1 MDRCSLKRQ
10 LSATPK
16 SPGRAYEA
24 ASFPLSKQGR
34 FNHRDFLPA
43 QISRL
48 SSLTQQLLASALSQC
63 KLTIPQW
70 RILVCLAERGAS
82 TLNDIVVFTRLPQ
95 STLSRAVARLE
106 EHGTVVSCPN
116 VQDRR
121 KVDVRL
127 TDSGHEL
134 FLAARTIVIERCEA
148 AIPISG
154 DELIALKAT
163 LRSLIDVLSD
173 EAKA

>member
-1 MDRCSLKRQ
+1 M
-10 LSATPK
+10 
-16 SPGRAYEA
+16 
-24 ASFPLSKQGR
+24 PLSKQDE
-34 FNHRDFLPA
+34 FDHRDFLPA

-48 SSLTQQLLASALSQC
+48 SSLTQQLLAAALSQC

-82 TLNDIVVFTRLPQ
+82 TLNDIVAFTRLPQ

-106 EHGTVVSCPN
+106 ERGNVISRPN

-121 KVDVRL
+121 KLDVRL
-127 TDSGHEL
+127 TDSGHDS
-134 FLAARTIVIERCEA
+134 FHAARTIVIERCEA

-154 DELIALKAT
+154 DELIALKDT
-163 LRSLIDVLSD
+163 LRFLIDVLSH
-173 EAKA
+173 EAES